1 MVYQKALM
9 LLAVLVGCAA
19 CQYSP
24 DMLDRTLAYNRAVAN
39 STNQVLLLNVVR
51 ASERLPTYYTRLEGD
66 ASSLALS
73 PNASLN
79 LPLVN
84 THSFEN
90 DVNTS
95 ASGAVTSGATKS
107 ITSLA
112 GIAGVFGLSSSE
124 SNLLTLQTLDDQKY
138 QNGMMTAVPLKN
150 IQAFQDEGYQRD
162 LLFMMFFSSIAISG
176 RLMTS
181 IDEAVATRCEE
192 IERNATPGAGM
203 SFARQA
209 CAYIATGPYRSL
221 FDPAGSHPAAYSFSL
236 KTCRDTGG
244 AIADDAPKDMVHFAN
259 APARESRDAD
269 DPHPVVCFQILLD
282 DLLILGLEI
291 GAPQNAPAEL
301 VDTVPDAVAQDA
313 KFRTQMIQQ
322 NLLVRETSSGV
333 AAICRKKP
341 ENTGYTLN
349 FTNPTRRQNSAALSN
364 LMTQLGASP
373 SPAPQPPP
381 PKPPAPAPKP
391 DAKTA
396 PAAPSN
402 PFAGYPAEPQKA
414 CQQTN
419 PVVPES
425 GDTVLA
431 TETDTEG
438 NPQNNLPKV
447 VKLTTDKVMFS
458 TRSFQGMIYYLG
470 EILRYE
476 EFKGADPVNFPR
488 VLGRNPAVGG
498 SRYYEVMFYGSSN
511 LDSEDTAVAVRDDTG
526 KTFAIPKP
534 CMRQPPPGAGPAA
547 CSSEYP
553 DNESLQLLNF
563 VNQIWG
569 LQKESVNSPAS
580 PLVVV
585 SPQ

>member
-79 LPLVN
+79 VPLVN

-90 DVNTS
+90 DLNTG
-95 ASGAVTSGATKS
+95 ATGAVTSGATKS
-107 ITSLA
+107 VTSLA

-181 IDEAVATRCEE
+181 IDEAVATRCAE
-192 IERNATPGAGM
+192 IERNAVPGAGM

-209 CAYIATGPYRSL
+209 CGYIASGPYRSL
-221 FDPAGSHPAAYSFSL
+221 FDPAGSHPVNYSFSL

-244 AIADDAPKDMVHFAN
+244 AVSDDAPKDMVHFNN

-301 VDTVPDAVAQDA
+301 VDTVPDAVARDA
-313 KFRTQMIQQ
+313 KFRAQMIQQ
-322 NLLVRETSSGV
+322 NLIVRETSSGV

-349 FTNPTRRQNSAALSN
+349 FTNPTRRPSPALN
-364 LMTQLGASP
+364 TLMNQLGASP
-373 SPAPQPPP
+373 APAPLPPP
-381 PKPPAPAPKP
+381 PPAPAPKP
-391 DAKTA
+391 GAKAA
-396 PAAPSN
+396 PPSN
-402 PFAGYPAEPQKA
+402 PFANFPAEPLKA

-419 PVVPES
+419 PALPET
-425 GDTVLA
+425 GETVLTA
-431 TETDTEG
+431 EADSEG
-438 NPQNNLPKV
+438 NPQANLPKA

-476 EFKGADPVNFPR
+476 EFKGVDPVNFPR

-498 SRYYEVMFYGSSN
+498 SGYYEIMFYGSSN
-511 LDSEDTAVAVRDDTG
+511 LAAEDVAVAVRDDTG

-534 CMRQPPPGAGPAA
+534 CMRQPMPGAGPLA

-585 SPQ
+585 NPQ

>member
-9 LLAVLVGCAA
+9 LLAVLAGCTA

-90 DVNTS
+90 DLNTS
-95 ASGAVTSGATKS
+95 PTGAVTSGATKS

-112 GIAGVFGLSSSE
+112 GIAGAFGLSASE

-162 LLFMMFFSSIAISG
+162 LLFMMFFSSIAISN

-181 IDEAVATRCEE
+181 IDAAVATRCEE
-192 IERNATPGAGM
+192 IEKNASAGAGM

-209 CAYIATGPYRSL
+209 CNYIASGPYRPL
-221 FDPAGSHPAAYSFSL
+221 FDPAGSHPADYSFSL

-244 AIADDAPKDMVHFAN
+244 AVSDDAPKDMVHFNN
-259 APARESRDAD
+259 APAREGRDAR

-282 DLLILGLEI
+282 DLLVLGLEI

-301 VDTVPDAVAQDA
+301 VDTVPDSVAQDA

-322 NLLVRETSSGV
+322 NLIVRETSSGV

-349 FTNPTRRQNSAALSN
+349 FTNPARRQGAATLST
-364 LMTQLGASP
+364 LMSQLGAA
-373 SPAPQPPP
+373 PAPQPPQP
-381 PKPPAPAPKP
+381 NPSAPAPKP
-391 DAKTA
+391 GAKTTA
-396 PAAPSN
+396 PAPPN
-402 PFAGYPAEPQKA
+402 PFAGYPAEPLKA

-419 PVVPES
+419 PALPET
-425 GDTVLA
+425 GETVLA
-431 TETDTEG
+431 AEADSEG
-438 NPQNNLPKV
+438 NPQSNLPKV

-476 EFKGADPVNFPR
+476 EFKDVDPANFPR

-498 SRYYEVMFYGSSN
+498 SRYYEIMFYGSSN

-526 KTFAIPKP
+526 KIFAIPKP
-534 CMRQPPPGAGPAA
+534 CMRQPMRGAGPTA